1 MIHITLGC
9 LGFLTIHL
17 ADLFSLR
24 KVPGAKPVS
33 WLVGVGL
40 LVYALVGLTASPDKL
55 PLPGWLLYPGAALLV
70 LSLGLLVYSLFINL
84 PFGKT
89 YVSTGSGDRLITS
102 GLYALVRHPGLHWF
116 ILLMVS
122 LVLVSR
128 SEMMLVAALVFG
140 GLDLALVL
148 VQDRYIFGRMFADY
162 ASYRRTTPMLVP
174 NRRSLAAFLD
184 SMKTARADGRVEE
197 EAR

>member
-1 MIHITLGC
+1 MTNITLGC

-17 ADLFSLR
+17 ADIFSLKR
-24 KVPGAKPVS
+24 VPGAKPVS
-33 WLVGVGL
+33 WLVGLGL
-40 LVYALVGLTASPDKL
+40 LVYALVRLVASPDKL
-55 PLPGWLLYPGAALLV
+55 PLAGWSIWPGAALLAV
-70 LSLGLLVYSLFINL
+70 SLGLLIYSLFINL

-89 YVSTGSGDRLITS
+89 YVSTGHGDRLITS

-128 SEMMLVAALVFG
+128 SEMMLVAALVFA

-162 ASYRRTTPMLVP
+162 AGYRQTTPMLVP
-174 NRRSLAAFLD
+174 NRRSLTAFLD
-184 SMKTARADGRVEE
+184 SMRTAARRPREE
-197 EAR
+197 TR